1 MGLDFSFYISGA
13 DEPVLEMRH
22 HLEFLDTFDSS
33 MAEIVYES
41 YDDFWVDQGI
51 LDAVEIGLAAQ
62 AGSSVVSYD
71 EMSAD
76 EFEALCFEWPD
87 DIQPSTLARFY
98 QQAFTILQK
107 AVSEHDRLICSWSA

>member
-1 MGLDFSFYISGA
+1 MGLDFSFHISGS

-33 MAEIVYES
+33 MAETVYEG

-76 EFEALCFEWPD
+76 EFEALCFECPD
-87 DIQPSTLARFY
+87 DIPPATLARFY

-107 AVSEHDRLICSWSA
+107 AISEHDRLICSWSA

>member
-13 DEPVLEMRH
+13 AEPVFEMRH
-22 HLEFLDTFDSS
+22 HSDFLDTFDSS
-33 MAEIVYES
+33 MAETVYEG

-62 AGSSVVSYD
+62 AGSSAVSHD

-76 EFEALCFEWPD
+76 EFDALCDKWPD
-87 DIQPSTLARFY
+87 DIPPATLARFY